1 MATHLDYAVLAELD
15 DEVIA
20 TYVDVLHEANE
31 QTKKGG
37 RRGRR

>member
-1 MATHLDYAVLAELD
+1 VATHLDYAALSGLS

-20 TYVDVLHEANE
+20 TYLDVLHQANE
-31 QTKKGG
+31 QTKRGA